1 MKVSIRT
8 TYRIVKKTEDKDSDP
23 IFIPQYQD
31 EETGEQWHNFKIP
44 IKGRSGG
51 ANPVYFY
58 TMSKAMDYI
67 SSQQALEDIV
77 VLQTPKKLN
86 YEEETKRQHSYKM
99 GRYANKMGRNVSIKP
114 RNIYTSP

>member
-31 EETGEQWHNFKIP
+31 EETGEQWHNFRVP
-44 IKGRSGG
+44 VGSGG

-58 TMSKAMDYI
+58 TMSKAMDYLEN
-67 SSQQALEDIV
+67 QQALEDVV

-86 YEEETKRQHSYKM
+86 YEEEKKHQYFYKT
-99 GRYANKMGRNVSIKP
+99 GRICR
-114 RNIYTSP
+114 